1 VAGDRGTLITFLT
14 SRFGHTIEDFT
25 PHLRVIPSSDLGGA
39 DAEMKFTVSLLAL
52 CAVAP
57 IEGVAATPLSCAA
70 AAPCPTMQKIFGACA
85 NVVADEIVCRT
96 ESKSLASPAHSSKTS
111 FGYYLPP
118 TGYSLEPETARAV
131 FEGRGTHGVDA
142 SISDDQQLY
151 CLWGTAGGGYA
162 AGYCEVRARL
172 IKSR

>member
-1 VAGDRGTLITFLT
+1 
-14 SRFGHTIEDFT
+14 
-25 PHLRVIPSSDLGGA
+25 
-39 DAEMKFTVSLLAL
+39 MKFTASILAL
-52 CAVAP
+52 CAVAST
-57 IEGVAATPLSCAA
+57 EGAAATPLTCAAAVA
-70 AAPCPTMQKIFGACA
+70 AAPCSTVQKIFGACKNA
-85 NVVADEIVCRT
+85 MADEIVCRT

-118 TGYSLEPETARAV
+118 AGYALEPETARAV
-131 FEGRGTHGVDA
+131 YEGRGTHGVDA
-142 SISDDQQLY
+142 SIAEGQQLY